1 MRIVVTGC
9 NGQLARSLV
18 ERSRERA
25 DIEVVTVGRP
35 HLDLARAETILP
47 AIDGCRPDLV
57 VSAAAYTAVDQAEAE
72 PELAL
77 AVNATGAGAVSE
89 AAARLGL
96 PVIHV
101 STDYV
106 FDGSKEGAYVED
118 DPPAPL
124 SVYGATKLAGEK
136 TVAAANPRH
145 LILRTAWV
153 YSPFGKNFVKTML
166 RLAEN
171 REEVQVVADQWG
183 NPSSALDIAEAVL
196 QVAAR
201 MIQATDGSVFG
212 VYHLVGTGVT
222 NRADLAR
229 HVLAVSRTRGGP
241 WALVRDVTT
250 AEFPTPARR
259 PANSSLSTARFAA
272 TFGCV
277 MPAWQHSVETAV
289 ERLLRDGRR

>member
-25 DIEVVTVGRP
+25 DTEVVTVGRP
-35 HLDLARAETILP
+35 YLDLTRAETILP
-47 AIDGCRPDLV
+47 TIERCRPDLV
-57 VSAAAYTAVDQAEAE
+57 ISAAAYTAVDQAEAE

-89 AAARLGL
+89 AAACLEL

-136 TVAAANPRH
+136 AVAAANPRH

-196 QVAAR
+196 EVAAR
-201 MIQATDGSVFG
+201 MIQATDDSVFG
-212 VYHLVGTGVT
+212 VFHLVGTGVT

-259 PANSSLSTARFAA
+259 PANSSLSTARFSA

>member
-1 MRIVVTGC
+1 VRVVVTGC

-25 DIEVVTVGRP
+25 DVEVVTVGRP
-35 HLDLARAETILP
+35 RLDLARAETILP
-47 AIDGCRPDLV
+47 AIERCRPDLV
-57 VSAAAYTAVDQAEAE
+57 VSAAAYTAVDQAENE
-72 PELAL
+72 PELAR

-96 PVIHV
+96 PVVHL

-106 FDGSKEGAYVED
+106 FDGSKEGAYVEE

-136 TVAAANPRH
+136 AVAAANPRH

-153 YSPFGKNFVKTML
+153 YSPFGKNFVKTVL
-166 RLAEN
+166 RLAES
-171 REEVQVVADQWG
+171 REEIQVVADQWG
-183 NPSSALDIAEAVL
+183 NPSSALDIADAVL
-196 QVAAR
+196 EVIAR
-201 MIQATDGSVFG
+201 LNQASDAVSG

-229 HVLAVSRTRGGP
+229 HILAVSRSHGGP
-241 WALVRDVTT
+241 WSIVRDVTT
-250 AEFPTPARR
+250 TEFPTPARR
-259 PANSSLSTARFAA
+259 PANSSLSTARFTA

-289 ERLLRDGRR
+289 QRLLRDRWR